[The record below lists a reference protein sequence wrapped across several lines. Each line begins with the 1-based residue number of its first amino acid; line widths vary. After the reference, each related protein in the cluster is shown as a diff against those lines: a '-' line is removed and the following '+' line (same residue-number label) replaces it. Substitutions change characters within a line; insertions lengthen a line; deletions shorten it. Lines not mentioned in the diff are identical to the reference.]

1 MPFTSR
7 KIQKATMRKFRV
19 MVVKSPHASTGPDHD
34 RMFECTV
41 QHEGLELA
49 RGSGKSKKAAES
61 DAALA
66 ALKKLR
72 EESGSKS

>member
-1 MPFTSR
+1 
-7 KIQKATMRKFRV
+7 V
-19 MVVKSPHASTGPDHD
+19 
-34 RMFECTV
+34 
-41 QHEGLELA
+41 ELA

-72 EESGSKS
+72 EERS